1 MALTR
6 RALLVG
12 GVLSGVAAPAI
23 ARAPDR
29 SLVPP
34 PRPGGGGDAAAGAT
48 PPATSAT
55 RVTGPQVRSIDD
67 LLAEAR
73 LGGQVTFAVADA
85 RSGLGLEARGRDDPM
100 PPASTAKAITAA
112 YALDRLGPDHRFH
125 TRLVATGPVTGG
137 RLDGDLVLM
146 GGGDPTLDTDGL
158 NTLAR
163 DLAAAGVREVS
174 GRFLWHDRSLPA
186 VRAIDP
192 DQPDHVG
199 YNPAIAGLNLNY
211 NRVHF
216 EWARGQGGYRVGMD
230 ARSDT
235 LRPEVRLASVRVVDR
250 TSPVFTYENGGGT
263 ERWTVAARALGERGS
278 RWLPTRLPGAY
289 TAEVFAWLA
298 ARAGCS
304 LPTPEPATGR
314 IEGRT
319 IAERPSGAL
328 TAMARDMLAWS
339 TNLTAEALG
348 LSVAMASG
356 AAPARLAESA
366 ALMNRWLAARAPGTR
381 PAFVDHS
388 GLSPASRITA
398 SDMVA
403 ALVALG
409 PDSAMAGLL
418 KDFAMR
424 DEGVPHSVSV
434 RAKTGTL
441 NFVSALA
448 GFARTRNGTELA
460 FAIFTGDLDRRRGVA
475 SDDAERPS
483 GGREWTGRARSL
495 QRALID
501 RWAKLYGAA

>member
-6 RALLVG
+6 RALVG
-12 GVLSGVAAPAI
+12 GVLVGIAAPAV

-29 SLVPP
+29 SLIPP
-34 PRPGGGGDAAAGAT
+34 PRPGATDADGAT

-55 RVTGPQVRSIDD
+55 RVTGPRARSVED

-73 LGGQVTFAVADA
+73 LGGQVSFAVADA
-85 RSGLGLEARGRDDPM
+85 RTGLGLEARARDEPM

-112 YALDRLGPDHRFH
+112 YALDQLGPDHRFR
-125 TRLVATGPVTGG
+125 TRLVATGPVSGG
-137 RLDGDLVLM
+137 RLDGDLILM

-158 NTLAR
+158 DALAR
-163 DLAAAGVREVS
+163 DLVAAGVRQVA

-186 VRAIDP
+186 VPAIDP

-216 EWARGQGGYRVGMD
+216 EWARGQGGWRVGMD

-250 TSPVFTYENGGGT
+250 ASPVFTYENGGGT
-263 ERWTVAARALGERGS
+263 ERWTVASRALGERGS
-278 RWLPTRLPGAY
+278 RWLPTRMPGAY

-298 ARAGCS
+298 ARAGCA
-304 LPTPEPATGR
+304 LPAPERAGGR
-314 IEGRT
+314 IEGRA
-319 IAERPSGAL
+319 IAERPSGPL
-328 TAMARDMLAWS
+328 TRVARDMLSWS
-339 TNLTAEALG
+339 TNLTAETLG
-348 LSVAMASG
+348 LSVAVAGG
-356 AAPARLAESA
+356 AAPARLADSA
-366 ALMNRWLAARAPGTR
+366 ALMNRWLVARAPGTR

-388 GLSPASRITA
+388 GLSPASRISA

-409 PDSAMAGLL
+409 PDGAMAGLL
-418 KDFAMR
+418 KDFPMR
-424 DEGVPHSVSV
+424 DQGVPHAVAV

-448 GFARTRNGTELA
+448 GYARLPSGHDLA

-475 SDDAERPS
+475 SDDAERPA
-483 GGREWTGRARSL
+483 GGREWSGRARAL

-501 RWAKLYGAA
+501 RWATLYGAG